1 MEQKTNRRVVLL
13 LLILAGILAACRAEP
28 TSSVEFDQPD
38 ATQLPVPA
46 ESGEIIAG
54 ELGQTLDDF
63 FSEDNPLFSGSVLVA
78 QDGEILL
85 SKGYNYANWEHKTPN
100 SALTK
105 YRISSI
111 TKPFTATMVM
121 MLAERGL
128 LNLDERICTYLPNC
142 PVHWQEITI
151 QNLLNHT
158 SGVPEYTTLLGAREQ
173 SRDPHTVSALID
185 IFRDEAL
192 LFLPGET
199 FQYSNSNFI
208 LLGAIIE
215 QVTGERYDQFL
226 RKAILNPLEIEDTG
240 MDYASEILEDRAAG
254 YQIQGRALVNAPYLD
269 MSNAYAT
276 AGMYSTIGDLFAF
289 DQALY
294 SDQLLSQE
302 NQEIMYSPH
311 PATDGSGEDYGLG
324 WQLAERDGHR
334 RVGHNG
340 GINGFRVF
348 WGRYLDDQVT
358 IILLSNIET
367 EDIDKLVDNLEQI
380 VFPQD

>member
-1 MEQKTNRRVVLL
+1 MDQKTIRRVVLSM
-13 LLILAGILAACRAEP
+13 LILVGILAACGAEP
-28 TSSVEFDQPD
+28 TTNVELNKP
-38 ATQLPVPA
+38 ATTQLPVPA
-46 ESGEIIAG
+46 DSSELIVG

-63 FSEDNPLFSGSVLVA
+63 ISEDNPLFSGSVLVA
-78 QDGEILL
+78 EDGEILL
-85 SKGYNYANWEHKTPN
+85 SKGYNYANWELKAPN

-128 LNLDERICTYLPNC
+128 LNLDERMCTYLPNC
-142 PVHWQEITI
+142 PMHWQEITI
-151 QNLLNHT
+151 LNLLNHT

-173 SRDPHTVSALID
+173 SRDPHNVSDLID
-185 IFRDEAL
+185 IFRNEAL
-192 LFLPGET
+192 LFPPGET

-215 QVTGERYDQFL
+215 QVTREPYAHFL
-226 RKAILNPLEIEDTG
+226 EKAILNPLDIEDTG
-240 MDYASEILEDRAAG
+240 MDYATEILKNRAAG

-276 AGMYSTIGDLFAF
+276 AGMYSTVGDLFAF

-294 SDQLLSQE
+294 SNQLL
-302 NQEIMYSPH
+302 NQEEQEMMYSPH
-311 PATDGSGEDYGLG
+311 PAADGSGEDYGFG
-324 WQLAERDGHR
+324 WQLADRDGHR
-334 RVGHNG
+334 RVGHSG

-348 WGRYLDDQVT
+348 WGRYPDDRVT

-367 EDIDKLVDNLEQI
+367 EDIEKLVDGLERI
-380 VFPQD
+380 VFNQE